1 MSLYTGGYTDNAF
14 VRELR
19 RSRVTQVSTVVAL
32 LYLFVGVTGPWL
44 APYDALELV
53 ASPRLSPSVEHWM
66 GTDEVGRDTFSRI
79 LVGTRTAIT
88 VGFVAIGIGLL
99 IGGAIGLV
107 AGFYGSVVDS
117 VSMRLMDIL
126 LAFPGLLLALAVITF
141 LGTGM
146 VNTMI
151 AIGIGGIP
159 GYARLVR
166 GEVLTLLNRD
176 HVLAA
181 RSIGATNM
189 RLMTRHILPLAMS
202 SVLVYSTAQ
211 LARAIL
217 TEAGLSFL
225 GLGIQPPTPS
235 WGAMIASG
243 QRSFLSA
250 PAMGIFPGLAI
261 MGMVFT
267 LNLLGDSLRD
277 ALDPHQRGRR

>member
-1 MSLYTGGYTDNAF
+1 MSRLDDPPF
-14 VRELR
+14 VREWR
-19 RSRVTQVSTVVAL
+19 RSRITQAASVVAA
-32 LYLFVGVTGPWL
+32 LYLLVGLAGPWL
-44 APYDALELV
+44 APFDPLEMV
-53 ASPRLSPSVEHWM
+53 SSPRQSPSVEHWM

-79 LVGTRTAIT
+79 LVGARGAVT
-88 VGFVAIGIGLL
+88 VGIVAIGIGLVV
-99 IGGAIGLV
+99 GGIVGLL
-107 AGFYGSVVDS
+107 AAYYGSRVDS
-117 VSMRLMDIL
+117 VLMRSMDIL

-141 LGTGM
+141 LGTGL

-151 AIGIGGIP
+151 AIGVGGIP

-166 GEVLTLLNRD
+166 GEVLPLLSRD
-176 HVLAA
+176 HVAAA
-181 RSIGATNM
+181 RLLGASTS
-189 RLMTRHILPLAMS
+189 RVMTRHLLPLVAS
-202 SVLVYSTAQ
+202 TALVYSTAQ

-235 WGAMIASG
+235 WGSMIASG

-261 MGMVFT
+261 LGMVLC

-277 ALDPHQRGRR
+277 AWDPHQRGRR

>member
-1 MSLYTGGYTDNAF
+1 MSRYVDHPV

-19 RSRVTQVSTVVAL
+19 RSRVTQIAPAVAL
-32 LYLFVGVTGPWL
+32 LYLFLGIVGPGL
-44 APYDALELV
+44 APHDPIELI
-53 ASPRLSPSVEHWM
+53 AAPRLGPNGAHWM
-66 GTDEVGRDTFSRI
+66 GTDEIGRDTFSRI
-79 LVGTRTAIT
+79 LVGTRAAIT

-99 IGGAIGLV
+99 FGGVIGSA
-107 AGFYGSVVDS
+107 AGFYGSIVDS
-117 VSMRLMDIL
+117 VAMRAMDIL

-141 LGTGM
+141 LGPGM

-166 GEVLTLLNRD
+166 SEVLAVRHRD
-176 HVLAA
+176 HVVAA
-181 RSIGATNM
+181 RAIGASDL
-189 RLMTRHILPLAMS
+189 RVMTRHILPLTMS

-211 LARAIL
+211 LARAVL

-225 GLGIQPPTPS
+225 GLGIQPPDPS

-250 PAMGIFPGLAI
+250 PSMGIFPGLAI
-261 MGMVFT
+261 MGMVFA
-267 LNLLGDSLRD
+267 LNLLGDSMRD

>member
-1 MSLYTGGYTDNAF
+1 VAQVATGVSVLY
-14 VRELR
+14 VL
-19 RSRVTQVSTVVAL
+19 
-32 LYLFVGVTGPWL
+32 VGIAGPWL
-44 APYDALELV
+44 APYDPLELV
-53 ASPRLSPSVEHWM
+53 AAPRLAPGAAHWM
-66 GTDEVGRDTFSRI
+66 GTDEVGRDTLSRI
-79 LVGTRTAIT
+79 LVGTRAAIT

-99 IGGAIGLV
+99 LGGVIGTV
-107 AGFYGSVVDS
+107 AGFYGSIVDS
-117 VSMRLMDIL
+117 VAMRLMDVL

-141 LGTGM
+141 LGPGM
-146 VNTMI
+146 LNTMI

-166 GEVLTLLNRD
+166 SEVLAIRNRE

-181 RSIGATNM
+181 RAIGASNL
-189 RLMTRHILPLAMS
+189 RVIARHILPLTAS

-225 GLGIQPPTPS
+225 GLGIQPPDPS

-243 QRSFLSA
+243 QRSFLSS

-277 ALDPHQRGRR
+277 ALDPHRR

>member
-1 MSLYTGGYTDNAF
+1 MYKDHAF
-14 VRELR
+14 ARELA
-19 RSRVTQVSTVVAL
+19 RSRITQVSAAVAV
-32 LYLFVGVTGPWL
+32 LYLFVGAFGPFL
-44 APYDALELV
+44 APYDPIEIV
-53 ASPRLSPSVEHWM
+53 SSPRMSPSGEHWM
-66 GTDEVGRDTFSRI
+66 GTDEIGRDTFSRI
-79 LVGTRTAIT
+79 LFGARGALT
-88 VGFVAIGIGLL
+88 VGFVAIGIGLF

-107 AGFYGSVVDS
+107 AGFYGSTIDAVL
-117 VSMRLMDIL
+117 MRLMDIL
-126 LAFPGLLLALAVITF
+126 LTFPGLLLALAVITF
-141 LGTGM
+141 LGTGL

-181 RSIGATNM
+181 RSIGVNTM
-189 RLMTRHILPLAMS
+189 GLMTRHLLPLAMS

-235 WGAMIASG
+235 WGSMIASG
-243 QRSFLSA
+243 QRLFLSA

-277 ALDPHQRGRR
+277 AMTPHARERS

>member
-1 MSLYTGGYTDNAF
+1 MSASADHPML
-14 VRELR
+14 RELR
-19 RSRVTQVSTVVAL
+19 GSRVTQIATGVAL
-32 LYLFVGVTGPWL
+32 IYLLLGIAGPWL
-44 APYDALELV
+44 APFDPLELV
-53 ASPRLSPSVEHWM
+53 AAPRLGPGAEHWM
-66 GTDEVGRDTFSRI
+66 GTDEIGRDTFSRI
-79 LVGTRTAIT
+79 LVGTRAAIT

-99 IGGAIGLV
+99 LGGLIGTV
-107 AGFYGSVVDS
+107 AGFYGSFVDS
-117 VSMRLMDIL
+117 IAMRFMDIL

-141 LGTGM
+141 LGPGM
-146 VNTMI
+146 VNTMV

-166 GEVLTLLNRD
+166 SEVLAIRNRD

-181 RSIGATNM
+181 HALGASNL
-189 RLMTRHILPLAMS
+189 RIVARHILPLTMS

-211 LARAIL
+211 LARAVL

-225 GLGIQPPTPS
+225 GLGIQPPNPS

-267 LNLLGDSLRD
+267 LNLLGDSMRD

>member
-1 MSLYTGGYTDNAF
+1 MSSYKDHAF
-14 VRELR
+14 ARELG
-19 RSRVTQVSTVVAL
+19 RSRIAQLSAAVAV
-32 LYLFVGVTGPWL
+32 LYLFVGVVGPSI
-44 APYDALELV
+44 APYDPLEIV
-53 ASPRLSPSVEHWM
+53 SSPRMSPSVEHWM
-66 GTDEVGRDTFSRI
+66 GTDEIGRDTFSRI
-79 LVGTRTAIT
+79 LVGARGALT

-99 IGGAIGLV
+99 IGGLIGLV
-107 AGFYGSVVDS
+107 AGFYGSTMDS
-117 VSMRLMDIL
+117 ALMRLMDIL

-141 LGTGM
+141 LGTGL

-181 RSIGATNM
+181 RLIGANTFG
-189 RLMTRHILPLAMS
+189 LMTRHLLPLAMS

-235 WGAMIASG
+235 WGSMIASG

-277 ALDPHQRGRR
+277 AMDPHLRGRR

>member
-1 MSLYTGGYTDNAF
+1 MYKDHAIA
-14 VRELR
+14 RELG
-19 RSRVTQVSTVVAL
+19 RSRIAQVSAAVAV
-32 LYLFVGVTGPWL
+32 LYLFVGAFGPFL
-44 APYDALELV
+44 APYDPIEIV
-53 ASPRLSPSVEHWM
+53 SSPRMSPSGEHWM
-66 GTDEVGRDTFSRI
+66 GTDEIGRDTFSRI
-79 LVGTRTAIT
+79 LFGARGALT
-88 VGFVAIGIGLL
+88 VGFVAIGIGLF

-107 AGFYGSVVDS
+107 AGFYGSTIDAVL
-117 VSMRLMDIL
+117 MRLMDIL
-126 LAFPGLLLALAVITF
+126 LTFPGLLLALAVITF

-181 RSIGATNM
+181 RSIGVNTM
-189 RLMTRHILPLAMS
+189 GLMTRHLLPLAMS

-235 WGAMIASG
+235 WGSMIASG
-243 QRSFLSA
+243 QRLFLSA

-277 ALDPHQRGRR
+277 AMTPHARGRS

>member
-1 MSLYTGGYTDNAF
+1 MSALADHPLM
-14 VRELR
+14 RELR
-19 RSRVTQVSTVVAL
+19 RSRVTRVATAVAL
-32 LYLFVGVTGPWL
+32 VYLLLGIAGPWL
-44 APYDALELV
+44 APYDPLDLV
-53 ASPRLSPSVEHWM
+53 AQPRLGPSPEHWM
-66 GTDEVGRDTFSRI
+66 GTDEVGRDTFSRV
-79 LVGTRTAIT
+79 LTGTRSAIT
-88 VGFVAIGIGLL
+88 VGFVAIGIGLILGGL
-99 IGGAIGLV
+99 IGAA
-107 AGFYGSVVDS
+107 AGFYGSIVDS
-117 VSMRLMDIL
+117 IAMRLMDVL

-141 LGTGM
+141 LGPGM

-166 GEVLTLLNRD
+166 SEVMAVRNRE

-181 RSIGATNM
+181 RALGASNL
-189 RLMTRHILPLAMS
+189 RIVARHILPLTVS

-217 TEAGLSFL
+217 AEAGLSFL
-225 GLGIQPPTPS
+225 GLGIQPPDPS

-243 QRSFLSA
+243 QRSFMSA

-261 MGMVFT
+261 MGMVVT
-267 LNLLGDSLRD
+267 LNLLGDSMRD

>member
-1 MSLYTGGYTDNAF
+1 MTGRTDHPIL
-14 VRELR
+14 RELR
-19 RSRVTQVSTVVAL
+19 RSRVTRIAPAVAL
-32 LYLFVGVTGPWL
+32 LYLLVGITGAWL
-44 APYDALELV
+44 APYDPLELV
-53 ASPRLSPSVEHWM
+53 AAPRLGPSTTHWM

-79 LVGTRTAIT
+79 LVGTRAAIT
-88 VGFVAIGIGLL
+88 VGFVAIGIGLFFGGV
-99 IGGAIGLV
+99 IGTL

-117 VSMRLMDIL
+117 VAMRFMDVL

-141 LGTGM
+141 LGPGM

-159 GYARLVR
+159 GYALLVR
-166 GEVLTLLNRD
+166 SEVRALRD
-176 HVLAA
+176 REHVLAA
-181 RSIGATNM
+181 RAIGASNLRIM
-189 RLMTRHILPLAMS
+189 ARHILPLTMS

-225 GLGIQPPTPS
+225 GLGIQPPDPS

-277 ALDPHQRGRR
+277 ALDPHQRRRR

>member
-1 MSLYTGGYTDNAF
+1 MSRRVDHPLA
-14 VRELR
+14 RELR
-19 RSRVTQVSTVVAL
+19 RSRVTQIATAVAL
-32 LYLFVGVTGPWL
+32 LYLVVGITGSWL
-44 APYDALELV
+44 APYDPLELG
-53 ASPRLSPSVEHWM
+53 AAPRLGPSTAHWM

-79 LVGTRTAIT
+79 LVGTRAAIT
-88 VGFVAIGIGLL
+88 VGFVAIGIGLFFGGV
-99 IGGAIGLV
+99 IGTL

-117 VSMRLMDIL
+117 VAMRLMDIL

-141 LGTGM
+141 LGPGM

-159 GYARLVR
+159 GYALLVR
-166 GEVLTLLNRD
+166 SEVRALRD
-176 HVLAA
+176 REHVLAA
-181 RSIGATNM
+181 RAIGASSL
-189 RLMTRHILPLAMS
+189 RVVARHILPLTMS

-225 GLGIQPPTPS
+225 GLGIQPPDPS

-267 LNLLGDSLRD
+267 LNLLGDGLRD

>member
-1 MSLYTGGYTDNAF
+1 MLKCF
-14 VRELR
+14 K
-19 RSRVTQVSTVVAL
+19 
-32 LYLFVGVTGPWL
+32 LFCG
-44 APYDALELV
+44 
-53 ASPRLSPSVEHWM
+53 
-66 GTDEVGRDTFSRI
+66 DESGA
-79 LVGTRTAIT
+79 TAIEYGLIAAL
-88 VGFVAIGIGLL
+88 VSVA
-99 IGGAIGLV
+99 ARRWPAV
-107 AGFYGSVVDS
+107 RQVPTTTS
-117 VSMRLMDIL
+117 VSMRMMDIL

>member
-1 MSLYTGGYTDNAF
+1 MSGHADGYTDNAF

-19 RSRVTQVSTVVAL
+19 RSRVTQVSTAVAL

-44 APYDALELV
+44 APYDPLDLV
-53 ASPRLSPSVEHWM
+53 ASPRLSPSLEHWM
-66 GTDEVGRDTFSRI
+66 GT
-79 LVGTRTAIT
+79 
-88 VGFVAIGIGLL
+88 GLL
-99 IGGAIGLV
+99 LGGAIGLV

-126 LAFPGLLLALAVITF
+126 LAFPGLLLALAVITL

-217 TEAGLSFL
+217 AEAGLRFL

-243 QRSFLSA
+243 RG
-250 PAMGIFPGLAI
+250 PAAMPRMTSRPIKLGHTMTPGHPTA
-261 MGMVFT
+261 T
-267 LNLLGDSLRD
+267 T
-277 ALDPHQRGRR
+277 

>member
-1 MSLYTGGYTDNAF
+1 MSRYKDYAF
-14 VRELR
+14 AREMR
-19 RSRVTQVSTVVAL
+19 RSRITQVSAAVAV
-32 LYLFVGVTGPWL
+32 LYLFVGLAGPWL
-44 APYDALELV
+44 APYDPLEIV
-53 ASPRLSPSVEHWM
+53 SGPRLSPSGEHWM
-66 GTDEVGRDTFSRI
+66 GTDEIGRDTFSRV
-79 LVGTRTAIT
+79 LVGSRVALI

-99 IGGAIGLV
+99 VGGAVGLV
-107 AGFYGSVVDS
+107 AGFYGRVVDS
-117 VSMRLMDIL
+117 ISMRLMDIL

-141 LGTGM
+141 LGSGL

-166 GEVLTLLNRD
+166 GEVMTLVNRD

-181 RSIGATNM
+181 RSLGAGNV
-189 RLMTRHILPLAMS
+189 RLMTRHILPLAMP

-211 LARAIL
+211 LGRAIL
-217 TEAGLSFL
+217 SEAGLSFL
-225 GLGIQPPTPS
+225 GLGVQPPVPS

-250 PAMGIFPGLAI
+250 PAMGIFPGMAI
-261 MGMVFT
+261 MGLVFT

-277 ALDPHQRGRR
+277 ASDPHERGRR

>member
-1 MSLYTGGYTDNAF
+1 MNESGRGSLL
-14 VRELR
+14 RELR
-19 RSRVTQVSTVVAL
+19 RSRITQAAVAVAL
-32 LYLFVGVTGPWL
+32 VYLFLGVAGPWI
-44 APYDALELV
+44 APHDPLEIV
-53 ASPRLSPSVEHWM
+53 SAPRQAPSAQHWM
-66 GTDEVGRDTFSRI
+66 GTDEVGRDTYSRV
-79 LVGTRTAIT
+79 LVGARVAIT
-88 VGFVAIGIGLL
+88 VGFLAIGIGL
-99 IGGAIGLV
+99 IVGGAIGVL
-107 AGFYGSVVDS
+107 AGFYGSVVDT

-126 LAFPGLLLALAVITF
+126 LAFPGLLLALAVVTF
-141 LGTGM
+141 LGTGL

-166 GEVLTLLNRD
+166 GEVLMLRD
-176 HVLAA
+176 RDYVTAA
-181 RSIGATNM
+181 RAIGASDLRVM
-189 RLMTRHILPLAMS
+189 VRHILPLTWS

-217 TEAGLSFL
+217 SEAGLSFL
-225 GLGIQPPTPS
+225 GLGVQPPVPS

-261 MGMVFT
+261 MGLVFT

-277 ALDPHQRGRR
+277 AWDPHRSTRS

>member
-1 MSLYTGGYTDNAF
+1 MSRRTDRPF
-14 VRELR
+14 LRELR
-19 RSRVTQVSTVVAL
+19 RSRVTQVTSFFAL
-32 LYLFVGVTGPWL
+32 LYLAVGILGPVL
-44 APYDALELV
+44 APYDPLELV
-53 ASPRLSPSVEHWM
+53 AAPRLPPSWEHWM
-66 GTDEVGRDTFSRI
+66 GTDEVGRDSLSRI
-79 LVGTRTAIT
+79 LVGTRAAVT

-99 IGGAIGLV
+99 VGGVVGLL

-117 VSMRLMDIL
+117 IAMRLMDIL

-166 GEVLTLLNRD
+166 GEVLGLLSRD

-181 RSIGATNM
+181 RSIGVTNF
-189 RLMTRHILPLAMS
+189 RLMTRHILPLATS

-217 TEAGLSFL
+217 AEAGLSFL
-225 GLGIQPPTPS
+225 GLGIQPPDPS

-250 PAMGIFPGLAI
+250 PALGIFPGLAI
-261 MGMVFT
+261 MGFVFT

>member
-1 MSLYTGGYTDNAF
+1 MRLSTDHPAL
-14 VRELR
+14 RELR
-19 RSRVTQVSTVVAL
+19 RSRVTQIATAVAL
-32 LYLFVGVTGPWL
+32 LYLFLGIAGPWL
-44 APYDALELV
+44 APYDPIELV
-53 ASPRLSPSVEHWM
+53 ASPRLGPSAAHWM

-79 LVGTRTAIT
+79 LVGTRAAIT

-99 IGGAIGLV
+99 IGGAIGTV
-107 AGFYGSVVDS
+107 AGFYGSIVDS
-117 VSMRLMDIL
+117 VAMRFMDIL

-141 LGTGM
+141 LGPGL

-166 GEVLTLLNRD
+166 SEVLAVRNRE

-181 RSIGATNM
+181 RAIGASNLRVM
-189 RLMTRHILPLAMS
+189 ARHVLPLTMS

-225 GLGIQPPTPS
+225 GLGIQPPDPS

-267 LNLLGDSLRD
+267 LNLLGDSMRD